1 MSPLPDRVRAE
12 LDTLGREVGLVAAG
26 VLRHTDKSLLVAGTM
41 AGRPVVAKLL
51 LDGDDF
57 WRAKFAHEIGVYRIF
72 ASHPPPIRVPRL
84 VHADDARLLVL
95 QRLDGHPLALD
106 RYPTRVL
113 PQGDVDV
120 VLEAVTALH
129 AWEPPVGKFA
139 PVFDYSERI
148 GRYLA
153 HGILTDPDADALGQ
167 LRASWSGRWELNHGD
182 PLPSNFLLTDGGD
195 AALLDWEFTG
205 LFLPGFD
212 LALLHTLL
220 AGTPHA
226 RDRIEHTVTAR
237 CIAVPF
243 TINLAMVLTREIRTH
258 RELPDGPLRDQRLA
272 LIENLWAHAR
282 ERIQT
287 LAAGGR

>member
-1 MSPLPDRVRAE
+1 MSPLPDRTRAD
-12 LDTLGREVGLVAAG
+12 LDTLGRDLGLVATG
-26 VLRHTDKSLLVAGTM
+26 VLRRTDKSLLVAGTM
-41 AGRPVVAKLL
+41 AGQPVVAKLL

-95 QRLDGHPLALD
+95 QRLDGQPLDLG
-106 RYPTRVL
+106 RYPTGVL
-113 PQGDVDV
+113 PRGAVDM
-120 VLEAVTALH
+120 VLDAVTALH
-129 AWEPPVGKFA
+129 TWQPPEGEFA
-139 PVFDYSERI
+139 PVFNYPERI
-148 GRYLA
+148 SRYRA
-153 HGILTDPDADALGQ
+153 HGILTEADADALHH
-167 LRASWSGRWELNHGD
+167 LLASWSGGWEINHGD
-182 PLPSNFLLTDGGD
+182 PLPSNILLTDDGD

-220 AGTPHA
+220 AETSHA
-226 RDRIEHTVTAR
+226 RDRTAR
-237 CIAVPF
+237 TVSARGITVPF

-272 LIENLWAHAR
+272 LIEHLWAHAR